1 MKIILSEKEVAEVLA
16 RHCAVMVCN
25 GSEPAEFHVSF
36 PNVNSLQA
44 EIVYGESPEDQE
56 EHEHSSGDET
66 KQPTQRRT
74 RRTKAEMEAAR
85 AAEEAAKKQAEQSE
99 KEPTQQQ
106 AAEEPAKEEEEEA
119 PFDTSEQAPTEEVVE
134 QPKEEP
140 VEAAP
145 QPARRSLFG
154 GLSRPTNS

>member
-1 MKIILSEKEVAEVLA
+1 MKFILSEKEVAEVLA
-16 RHCAVMVCN
+16 RHCAAMVCN

-44 EIVYGESPEDQE
+44 EIVYGDSPEDQE
-56 EHEHSSGDET
+56 EHEHNTGDEST

-85 AAEEAAKKQAEQSE
+85 AAEEAAKKQAEE
-99 KEPTQQQ
+99 ETAKEEVEEDPPFDTPEQ
-106 AAEEPAKEEEEEA
+106 APAKEVEV
-119 PFDTSEQAPTEEVVE
+119 EEVVE
-134 QPKEEP
+134 EPKEEP